1 MPALRLRVEF
11 HLFLTAL
18 SVRPGSSFAM
28 ADHLLPLVSWA
39 LMMTASSHS
48 ENAPFFTAGLR

>member
-1 MPALRLRVEF
+1 L
-11 HLFLTAL
+11 
-18 SVRPGSSFAM
+18 AM

-48 ENAPFFTAGLR
+48 ENAPFFTAGLRWFHHLQMQHHAEHSAGERQN